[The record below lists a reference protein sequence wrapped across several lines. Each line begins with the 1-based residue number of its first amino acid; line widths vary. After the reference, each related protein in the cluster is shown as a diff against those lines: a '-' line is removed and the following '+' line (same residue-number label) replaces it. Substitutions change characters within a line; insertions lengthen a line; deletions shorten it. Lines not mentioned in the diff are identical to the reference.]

1 MKIRYKERGWPGH
14 FILGNK
20 CLYHRNTL
28 VSSEDIAVV
37 VSTVGNM
44 VLDDKKG
51 VEEVGLNRIYETMV
65 FVAKYKNNY
74 HEADVSKEVS
84 NTTSNW
90 YLSKHELRKDS
101 DNQADDMHDAMVK
114 EVAELIRIND
124 VQTYYRYDDE

>member
-28 VSSEDIAVV
+28 VSSKDIAVV

-65 FVAKYKNNY
+65 FVAKYENNY
-74 HEADVSKEVS
+74 QEADVSKEVY
-84 NTTSNW
+84 NTASNW
-90 YLSKHELRKDS
+90 NLSKHELRKDS
-101 DNQADDMHDAMVK
+101 DNQADDMHDTMVK
-114 EVAELIRIND
+114 NVAELIRTNN
-124 VQTYYRYDDE
+124 VKTYERYDE

>member
-1 MKIRYKERGWPGH
+1 MNITIKERGWPGH

-44 VLDDKKG
+44 ILDEKKG

-65 FVAKYKNNY
+65 FVAKYENNY
-74 HEADVSKEVS
+74 QEADVNREVY
-84 NTTSNW
+84 NTASNW
-90 YLSKHELRKDS
+90 NLSKHELRGDS
-101 DNQADDMHDAMVK
+101 DNQADDMHDAMVT
-114 EVAELIRIND
+114 EVVELIRTNN
-124 VQTYYRYDDE
+124 VKTYERYDE